1 MIERAHSLRQTYV
14 TTGRFGTSPAG
25 LDAYRP
31 SQTRPSERNR
41 FTPTSRCGEP
51 GPPQRCIRRNS
62 LTESR
67 LYGVWR
73 GEGKRGRG
81 KALSLNSASLTPKPL
96 ASNVYVHVLEA
107 PCPLKRSVSVMSLL
121 PCPAGDWETRARRGR
136 AGQENP
142 ARTSLRGT
150 WFKPRMASPSFL
162 LSSGRIFNLFC
173 HNAMR
178 AEKCYPNSWC
188 FSRSRPRIPINRCCL
203 DDSRVRTVCCGWCLV
218 FPFLGYRLTTSRMPS
233 NSESSRRREISSPA
247 RRTRRHITDRRSWAI
262 LQYNP

>member
-1 MIERAHSLRQTYV
+1 S
-14 TTGRFGTSPAG
+14 
-25 LDAYRP
+25 D
-31 SQTRPSERNR
+31 
-41 FTPTSRCGEP
+41 
-51 GPPQRCIRRNS
+51 RRDKHA
-62 LTESR
+62 T
-67 LYGVWR
+67 
-73 GEGKRGRG
+73 G
-81 KALSLNSASLTPKPL
+81 KALAQIVLIGTIATTGFAQETWKKSRRERGGNKRRK
-96 ASNVYVHVLEA
+96 VYRE
-107 PCPLKRSVSVMSLL
+107 VSFNG
-121 PCPAGDWETRARRGR
+121 P
-136 AGQENP
+136 
-142 ARTSLRGT
+142 
-150 WFKPRMASPSFL
+150 